1 MIITEIFHSLQGEGR
16 LTGTPSIFIRLGG
29 CNLACAFCD
38 TPFASRDPEGELMS
52 VSEVLEQVKAIK
64 AGNPDTTHV
73 VLTGG
78 EPMLDKD
85 FEILAG
91 SLARLKYHITVET
104 NGTVYRRVKCDLM
117 SISPKLASSTP
128 PVGEVGAL
136 AAEHESTR
144 FQPKVIERLIDKY
157 DYQLKFV
164 VDSDADCDEVKQFLD
179 ARPSIHRDRVHLMS
193 QGKTAAELEKKKE
206 WILHQCED
214 LKVKYCPRRHIEW
227 FGSRRGV

>member
-16 LTGTPSIFIRLGG
+16 LTGTPSVFVRLGG

-38 TPFASRDPEGELMS
+38 SPFASRDPEGELMS
-52 VSEVLEQVKAIK
+52 VSEVLDQVKGMK
-64 AGNPDTTHV
+64 AANPETRHV

-78 EPMLDKD
+78 EPMLDHD
-85 FEILAG
+85 FEILAAA
-91 SLARLKYHITVET
+91 LARLGYHITVET
-104 NGTVYRRVKCDLM
+104 NGTIYRRVNCNLM
-117 SISPKLASSTP
+117 SISPKLSSSTP

-144 FQPKVIERLIDKY
+144 YQPEVINRLTSEY

-164 VDSDADCDEVKQFLD
+164 VDSDADCREVEQFL
-179 ARPSIHRDRVHLMS
+179 AAHPSVRRDQVLLMS
-193 QGKTAAELEKKKE
+193 QGTTVAELEKKKE